1 MRIAV
6 SLKIKKKSGSSVPPM
21 EAGTYPAVCVGIVD
35 LGEQYNEAF
44 KKYTDKMLFIWEI
57 PSQTIEI
64 DGEDKP
70 RWLSKD
76 FSASLHEK
84 SNLYQ
89 TLVSW
94 RGKAFTEAELT
105 EDENGDMQFSV
116 LEMLGSGCFLQVIV
130 EEKDGNSY
138 NRITSVIALAVGMS
152 TPPTETPLIAFD
164 IDRWDN
170 EAFKSLPEWIQE
182 RIKKSTQY
190 QKLHVPTDSVDV
202 NTNGAQ
208 QSKAAG
214 GAQEQKEENPI

>member
-1 MRIAV
+1 M

-35 LGEQYNEAF
+35 LGEQYSETF
-44 KKYTDKMLFIWEI
+44 KKYSDKLLVIWEI

-76 FSASLHEK
+76 FSASLNEK

-94 RGKAFTEAELT
+94 RGKVFTENELT
-105 EDENGDMQFSV
+105 EDENGFMQFSV
-116 LEMLGSGCFLQVIV
+116 LDMLGTGCFLQVIV

-138 NRITSVIALAVGMS
+138 NRITSVISLPAGMS
-152 TPPTETPLIAFD
+152 APTTETPLIAFD
-164 IDRWDN
+164 MDAWDDEVFN
-170 EAFKSLPEWIQE
+170 SLPVWIQD

-190 QKLHVPTDSVDV
+190 QKLHVPTDPVDV
-202 NTNGAQ
+202 DT
-208 QSKAAG
+208 SG
-214 GAQEQKEENPI
+214 GQNQEQAQKEENPI

>member
-1 MRIAV
+1 M

-35 LGEQYNEAF
+35 LGEQYSETF
-44 KKYTDKMLFIWEI
+44 KKYSDKLLVIWEI

-64 DGEDKP
+64 DGGDKP

-76 FSASLHEK
+76 FSASLNEK

-94 RGKAFTEAELT
+94 RGKAFTENELT
-105 EDENGDMQFSV
+105 EDETGFMQFSV
-116 LEMLGSGCFLQVIV
+116 LDMLGTGCFLQVIV

-138 NRITSVIALAVGMS
+138 NRITSVIALPAGM
-152 TPPTETPLIAFD
+152 PAPATETPLIAFD
-164 IDRWDN
+164 IDAWDD
-170 EAFKSLPEWIQE
+170 EVFKSLPGWIQE

-190 QKLHVPTDSVDV
+190 QKLHVPTDPVDV
-202 NTNGAQ
+202 DTNGGQ
-208 QSKAAG
+208 QAG
-214 GAQEQKEENPI
+214 TADNGQAQKEENPI

>member
-1 MRIAV
+1 MRITV

-21 EAGTYPAVCVGIVD
+21 DAGTYPAVCVGIVD
-35 LGEQYNEAF
+35 LGEQYSETF
-44 KKYTDKMLFIWEI
+44 KKYSDKLLVIWEI

-76 FSASLHEK
+76 FSASLNEK

-94 RGKAFTEAELT
+94 RGKAFTENELT
-105 EDENGDMQFSV
+105 EDENGFMQFSV
-116 LEMLGSGCFLQVIV
+116 LDMLGTGCFLQVIV

-138 NRITSVIALAVGMS
+138 NRITSVISLPAGMS
-152 TPPTETPLIAFD
+152 APTTETPLIAFD
-164 IDRWDN
+164 MDAWDDEVFN
-170 EAFKSLPEWIQE
+170 SLPVWIQD

-190 QKLHVPTDSVDV
+190 QKLHVPTDPVDV
-202 NTNGAQ
+202 DT
-208 QSKAAG
+208 SG
-214 GAQEQKEENPI
+214 GQNQEQAQKEENPI

>member
-1 MRIAV
+1 MRITV

-21 EAGTYPAVCVGIVD
+21 DAGTYPAVCVGIVD
-35 LGEQYNEAF
+35 LGEQYSETF
-44 KKYTDKMLFIWEI
+44 KKYSDKLLVIWEI

-94 RGKAFTEAELT
+94 RGKAFTENELT
-105 EDENGDMQFSV
+105 EDENGFMQFSV
-116 LEMLGSGCFLQVIV
+116 LDMLGTGCFLQVIV

-138 NRITSVIALAVGMS
+138 NRITSVISLPAGMS
-152 TPPTETPLIAFD
+152 APTTETPLIAFD
-164 IDRWDN
+164 MDAWDDEVFN
-170 EAFKSLPEWIQE
+170 SLPVWIQD

-190 QKLHVPTDSVDV
+190 QKLHVPTDPVDV
-202 NTNGAQ
+202 DT
-208 QSKAAG
+208 SG
-214 GAQEQKEENPI
+214 GQNQEQAQKEENPI

>member
-1 MRIAV
+1 M

-35 LGEQYNEAF
+35 LGEQYSETF
-44 KKYTDKMLFIWEI
+44 KKYSDKLLVIWEI

-76 FSASLHEK
+76 FSASLNEK

-94 RGKAFTEAELT
+94 RGKAFTENELT
-105 EDENGDMQFSV
+105 EDENGFMQFSV
-116 LEMLGSGCFLQVIV
+116 LDMLGTGCFLQVIV

-138 NRITSVIALAVGMS
+138 NRITSVISLPAWMS
-152 TPPTETPLIAFD
+152 APTTETPLIAFD
-164 IDRWDN
+164 MDAWDDEVFN
-170 EAFKSLPEWIQE
+170 SLPVWIQD

-190 QKLHVPTDSVDV
+190 QKLHVPTDPVDV
-202 NTNGAQ
+202 DT
-208 QSKAAG
+208 SG
-214 GAQEQKEENPI
+214 GQNQEQAQKEENPI

>member
-1 MRIAV
+1 M

-21 EAGTYPAVCVGIVD
+21 DAGTYPAVCVGIVD
-35 LGEQYNEAF
+35 LGEQYSETF
-44 KKYTDKMLFIWEI
+44 KKYSDKLLVIWEI

-76 FSASLHEK
+76 FSASLNEK

-94 RGKAFTEAELT
+94 RGKAFTENELT
-105 EDENGDMQFSV
+105 EDENGFMQFSV
-116 LEMLGSGCFLQVIV
+116 LDMLGTGCFLQVIV

-138 NRITSVIALAVGMS
+138 NRITSVISLPAGMS
-152 TPPTETPLIAFD
+152 APTTETPLIAFD
-164 IDRWDN
+164 MDAWDN
-170 EAFKSLPEWIQE
+170 EVFNSLPVWIQD

-190 QKLHVPTDSVDV
+190 QKLHVPTDPVDV
-202 NTNGAQ
+202 DT
-208 QSKAAG
+208 SG
-214 GAQEQKEENPI
+214 GQNQEQAQKEENPI

>member
-1 MRIAV
+1 M

-35 LGEQYNEAF
+35 LGEQYSETF
-44 KKYTDKMLFIWEI
+44 KKYSDKLLVIWEI

-76 FSASLHEK
+76 FSASLNEK

-94 RGKAFTEAELT
+94 RGKAFTENELT
-105 EDENGDMQFSV
+105 EDENGFIQFSV
-116 LEMLGSGCFLQVIV
+116 LDMLGTGCFLQVIV

-138 NRITSVIALAVGMS
+138 NRITSVISLPAGMS
-152 TPPTETPLIAFD
+152 APTTETPLIAFD
-164 IDRWDN
+164 MDAWDDEVFN
-170 EAFKSLPEWIQE
+170 SLPVWIQD

-190 QKLHVPTDSVDV
+190 QKLHVPTDPVDV
-202 NTNGAQ
+202 DT
-208 QSKAAG
+208 SG
-214 GAQEQKEENPI
+214 GQNQEQAQKEENPI